1 MPPQPLWLLHLPRII
16 GELCRLPVPVLDRAV
31 IEKLFGLK
39 RRQAIQLPRF
49 GGYQAGRTFLVDRQ
63 ELLDQLEAIRD
74 GETFRYEQRRRR
86 RLVAEPACGRPR
98 CAETKPAAPC
108 MLSGT
113 MSTPSSTIRM
123 ISRFIS
129 LLKARLG

>member
-1 MPPQPLWLLHLPRII
+1 MLHLPRII
-16 GELCRLPVPVLDRAV
+16 EELRRLPVPVLDRAV

-39 RRQAIQLPRF
+39 RRQAIQLLHRF
-49 GGYQAGRTFLVDRQ
+49 GGYQAGRIFLVDRQ
-63 ELLDQLEAIRD
+63 ELVEQLEAIRD
-74 GETFRYEQRRRR
+74 GETFSYEQRRRR